1 MKERYQLVKDEIMH
15 TMHQSPAANY
25 SVSSLHERLKDKVT
39 RTEIERA
46 VACLLSRQHIRRVK
60 RRLYSIAHDPE
71 GKAYDLSNYSQEA
84 LLPIHKPAQS
94 NKQRIAEAER
104 KRQEQAGQKKTFQNW
119 AGGDKNKAD
128 SEHEER
134 VKKDKELADAVVP
147 LVADILTPIAK
158 STDSNHVDQ
167 TKAPT
172 SDQVNYALSELR
184 DRLSAPRAT
193 AIKDLPKKINTLEQL
208 ALILDP
214 TIGSVLDQIKNDLKG
229 IAA

>member
-15 TMHQSPAANY
+15 TINQSPEAMH
-25 SVSSLHERLKDKVT
+25 SIGGLSERLKDRVT

-46 VACLLSRQHIRRVK
+46 VACLLARQHIKKLGAYVFG
-60 RRLYSIAHDPE
+60 LGTGE
-71 GKAYDLSNYSQEA
+71 GITPYPLDNYNPDA
-84 LLPIHKPAQS
+84 LPATNKPDQS

-119 AGGDKNKAD
+119 AGGEKTPADKP
-128 SEHEER
+128 
-134 VKKDKELADAVVP
+134 AVPAVQTTQP
-147 LVADILTPIAK
+147 PEQAK
-158 STDSNHVDQ
+158 P
-167 TKAPT
+167 PT

-193 AIKDLPKKINTLEQL
+193 AITDLPKKINTLEQL